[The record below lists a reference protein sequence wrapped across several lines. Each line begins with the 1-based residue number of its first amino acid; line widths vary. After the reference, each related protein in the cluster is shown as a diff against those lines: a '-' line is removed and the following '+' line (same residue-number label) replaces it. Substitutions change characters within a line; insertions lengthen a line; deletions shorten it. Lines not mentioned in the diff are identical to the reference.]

1 MTHQDD
7 ETSSIIVRL
16 IGGSSLAL
24 AGTVL
29 TKGLNLVF
37 QVLLGRYLG
46 PTVYGWFTVGQSFLT
61 VGKSISLFGL
71 HNSVTKFVSQYYGEE
86 DYANA
91 FATLSF
97 SALVSGSFSLII
109 SLVIV
114 TKPTLVSVGI
124 FNNPEITSTI
134 QILSLLLPVHTL
146 IQISKSFLQAVQKFS
161 WMSIS
166 HVSGS
171 FFEVVFILLVGY
183 LGLRYETVLWL
194 IVLSSLLSLIIAL
207 TMVTI
212 IIYYKLSWDGFTM
225 KPKKILRFGIPLFF
239 SGIAFTFMS
248 KIDIFL
254 IEFFGQSDSV
264 GVYNAAL
271 LLSGIISL
279 PLTGLNQAISPI
291 ISDLYNQNKK
301 TELTETLQWST
312 RWISTVGLG
321 FGIIFFIFSDE
332 IILLWGEDYYYG
344 GVFLSILVIPKIV
357 NAVTGSSGFV
367 LQMTEHQDLALVNN
381 ITSLVVNIILDIIL
395 IPRYGPI
402 GAAIGTAV
410 ALSLNNILCLIE
422 VNVLVGLSMNNAS
435 IFRAIFSGFLVL
447 IVGQLLGNTAI
458 IWELQIVFIVIIF
471 SVLSVALLTKRDKD
485 LLRKIIKQ
493 TI

>member
-1 MTHQDD
+1 
-7 ETSSIIVRL
+7 
-16 IGGSSLAL
+16 
-24 AGTVL
+24 
-29 TKGLNLVF
+29 
-37 QVLLGRYLG
+37 
-46 PTVYGWFTVGQSFLT
+46 
-61 VGKSISLFGL
+61 
-71 HNSVTKFVSQYYGEE
+71 
-86 DYANA
+86 
-91 FATLSF
+91 
-97 SALVSGSFSLII
+97 
-109 SLVIV
+109 
-114 TKPTLVSVGI
+114 
-124 FNNPEITSTI
+124 
-134 QILSLLLPVHTL
+134 
-146 IQISKSFLQAVQKFS
+146 
-161 WMSIS
+161 MSIS

-422 VNVLVGLSMNNAS
+422 VNVLVGLSMHNAS